1 MNRFSNSE
9 TEICQIVKG
18 NQDFE
23 ILTEN
28 DDAILNQ
35 DYVSVLGFKFGK
47 IVKKIKPPHP
57 VYTDGFGTPVTQLN
71 MVVLGGINGLNS

>member
-57 VYTDGFGTPVTQLN
+57 IYTDKYGNSVEQLN
-71 MVVLGGINGLNS
+71 VVVIGGPNGLNS